1 MKKTTVRLIS
11 LGCSKNLVDSEKILG
26 HLPVSRYRLV
36 EGHDER
42 ADLAIVNTCG
52 FIHDAREES
61 IDTILELVEAR
72 KRGLVGEVLVTGCLS
87 QRYRE
92 ELQAE
97 IPEVAAWFGAR
108 DNSQLL
114 QHLQLPYDHLS
125 PKRHLC
131 TPPHY
136 AYLKIAE
143 GCDRSCSF
151 CAIPMIRGAH
161 VSQPIDAL
169 VQEAAALARQGVKE
183 LLLVAQDLSY
193 YGIDLSGKP
202 TLSELLQ
209 ALAALEGVRW
219 LRLHYAY
226 PHRFPEEVIDLM
238 AREEKICNYLDIPI
252 QHINDSLLRSMRRGH
267 SKSETIALLEK
278 LRSKVPGMAIRT
290 TLMVGYPGETDQ
302 SFDELYHFVRDFRFD
317 RLGVFSYS
325 PEEGTSAYAL
335 GNPVPAAVKEERLE
349 AIMELQSGISLEKN
363 QARIGQVM
371 EVLVDRKED
380 TLFVGRTQFDSP
392 EVDNEVL
399 IRSDSPLQPG
409 SFVQVAITGASE
421 FDLYASHTGDE
432 GRPLA

>member
-72 KRGLVGEVLVTGCLS
+72 KHGLVGEVLVTGCLS

-114 QHLQLPYDHLS
+114 QHLRLPYDPLS

-193 YGIDLSGKP
+193 YGIDLGGKP

-209 ALAALEGVRW
+209 ALVGLEGIRW

-226 PHRFPEEVIDLM
+226 PHRFPQEVIDLM

-267 SKSETIALLEK
+267 SKSGTIALLEK

-335 GNPVPAAVKEERLE
+335 GDPVPAAVKEERLE

-380 TLFVGRTQFDSP
+380 TLYVGRTQYDSP

-399 IRSDSPLQPG
+399 IRTDSPLQPG
-409 SFVQVAITGASE
+409 SFVRVAITGASE

-432 GRPLA
+432 GRLLA